1 MSKKTMVKWSLLLAG
16 STVAALQL
24 GACIA
29 DYLLQTF
36 VLRAVN

>member
-1 MSKKTMVKWSLLLAG
+1 MSKKTLVKWSMLLAC

-36 VLRAVN
+36 ILRAVN